1 MAKNIYKN
9 IIFSQIVLSLIS
21 VLGDNIDTI
30 IVGKFIGENALA
42 ACGVTLPFLS
52 TSMILIGIVISGTK
66 VVCSRAIGENNEKKA
81 TKEIS
86 TTFNFIL
93 AFFSIV
99 VILLYIFVD
108 PVISMLV
115 QGNHELFYL
124 AKSYI
129 MGFMPIILICG
140 ICSLSVYILQINNL
154 NSYLILGS
162 IVLTILDIAL
172 DLLNIFVFNMGLFGI
187 GLSSTISYL
196 VMMLIFIFGIV
207 KHGKLMKVKFLYFKI
222 KYFINIF
229 KNGINGAIGSIAGTL
244 LVFVINFSLLKFWD
258 STSLSAV
265 TAVITIYGL
274 LCIIPNSLSYCTSI
288 ISAMFYGEKNK
299 KELKSTINIFLKWSI
314 IVNLILSVIAI
325 IFANYIVLLFL
336 NIDDQSYVLAVDSLK
351 IISSSTIFY
360 SIAYCY
366 SAYLNGI
373 KKITLS
379 CVFETIIYIFI
390 LLFCLLFIPNYN
402 VSGVAISYVLGFI
415 ITMVIF
421 AMYISIRKK
430 TNPFSINTYSLI
442 PKSIISAEK
451 NVYEQELKNEDE
463 VLKMSSSISEFCKK
477 YNADL
482 KTRMALSLVI
492 EELGLNV
499 FKHGVKNKKNLS
511 FEIRILYDE
520 ISDTWTLRTR
530 DNCKEFDPVKF
541 LELNNSADKTSNL
554 GLTLA
559 LGLAKKSQ
567 YTYITGLNN
576 LIIEL

>member
-30 IVGKFIGENALA
+30 IVGKFIGESALA
-42 ACGVTLPFLS
+42 ACGVMLPLLS
-52 TSMILIGIVISGTK
+52 ISMILIAVVISGTK

-81 TKEIS
+81 IEEIS

-93 AFFSIV
+93 VFFSITV
-99 VILLYIFVD
+99 VLLYLFVD
-108 PVISMLV
+108 PIIGMLV
-115 QGNHELFYL
+115 QGNQELFHL

-140 ICSLSVYILQINNL
+140 ICSLCVYILQINNL
-154 NSYLILGS
+154 NRYLIIGS
-162 IVLTILDIAL
+162 VALTILDIAL

-196 VMMLIFIFGIV
+196 IMMLIFIFGIV
-207 KHGKLMKVKFLYFKI
+207 RHCKLMKVKFLYFKN
-222 KYFINIF
+222 KYFISVF
-229 KNGINGAIGSIAGTL
+229 KNGINSAVGTIAGTL
-244 LVFVINFSLLKFWD
+244 LTFFINFSLLKFWD
-258 STSLSAV
+258 STSLSAA

-274 LCIIPNSLSYCTSI
+274 LCIIPDSLSYCTSM

-299 KELKSTINIFLKWSI
+299 RELESTIKIFLKWSI
-314 IVNLILSVIAI
+314 AVNLILSVLAI
-325 IFANYIVLLFL
+325 VFANYIVLLFL
-336 NIDDQSYVLAVDSLK
+336 NVDDQSYVLAVDSLK
-351 IISSSTIFY
+351 IISSSTILY

-373 KKITLS
+373 KKISLS
-379 CVFETIIYIFI
+379 CIFESIIYIFI
-390 LLFCLLFIPNYN
+390 LVFCLILIPNYN

-415 ITMVIF
+415 ITMIIYI
-421 AMYISIRKK
+421 MYISIRNKS
-430 TNPFSINTYSLI
+430 NPFSINTYSLI
-442 PKSIISAEK
+442 PKSIINAEK

-463 VLKMSSSISEFCKK
+463 VLEMSSNISEFCKK

-499 FKHGVKNKKNLS
+499 FKHGNKDKKNLS

-520 ISDTWTLRTR
+520 IDKTWILRTR

-541 LELNNSADKTSNL
+541 LELNNSSDKTNNL
-554 GLTLA
+554 GLSLA
-559 LGLAKKSQ
+559 LGIAKKSQ
-567 YTYITGLNN
+567 YTYIVGLNN